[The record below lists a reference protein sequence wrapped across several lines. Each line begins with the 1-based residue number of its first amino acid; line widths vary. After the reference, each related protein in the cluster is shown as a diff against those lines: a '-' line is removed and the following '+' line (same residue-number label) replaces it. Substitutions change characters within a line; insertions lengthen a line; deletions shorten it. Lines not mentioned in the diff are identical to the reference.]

1 MNKILIFLVLLILPL
16 LGYSQRPTKGN
27 GQNRNREVFEI
38 KGIVLEKTS
47 GLPLEFAT
55 IILKPLKGQRV
66 FGGLTDQKGKY
77 IIEVPKGRY
86 TISYEF
92 ISFKTLTINNFEINS
107 NMSLKTVQLEEDAET
122 LQEVELIAEKS
133 TMEIKLDK
141 KVYNVVKDM
150 TVKGG
155 TASDVL
161 DNVPSVT
168 VDADGVVSLRGNVDI
183 MHPHLVPF
191 NDGIAI
197 PQVGSSSPQ
206 RLHLRAGKNN
216 TCFNGRLNS
225 IVVKGFLVGT
235 DDFLGHSFLYAN
247 H

>member
-1 MNKILIFLVLLILPL
+1 MNKIMILLVLIILPL
-16 LGYSQRPTKGN
+16 LSYGQRPTKGS
-27 GQNRNREVFEI
+27 GQGGNREVFEI

-77 IIEVPKGRY
+77 SIEVPKGRY
-86 TISYEF
+86 TVSYEF
-92 ISFKTLTINNFEINS
+92 ISFKTLTLKNFEISS
-107 NMSLKTVQLEEDAET
+107 NMSLETVRLEEDAET
-122 LQEVELIAEKS
+122 LEEVELIAEKS

-141 KVYNVVKDM
+141 KVYNVGKDM

-168 VDADGVVSLRGNVDI
+168 VDADGVVSLRGNENVRI
-183 MHPHLVPF
+183 LINGKPSGLIGI
-191 NDGIAI
+191 NDTE
-197 PQVGSSSPQ
+197 P
-206 RLHLRAGKNN
+206 
-216 TCFNGRLNS
+216 
-225 IVVKGFLVGT
+225 
-235 DDFLGHSFLYAN
+235 
-247 H
+247 